1 MENEN
6 GRWKWRVEMEMGN
19 KHVNEPL
26 AFICGLC
33 MDKKK
38 WKVDVN
44 VNGKYE
50 VK

>member
-1 MENEN
+1 M
-6 GRWKWRVEMEMGN
+6 KMKMGN

-33 MDKKK
+33 MDKRK